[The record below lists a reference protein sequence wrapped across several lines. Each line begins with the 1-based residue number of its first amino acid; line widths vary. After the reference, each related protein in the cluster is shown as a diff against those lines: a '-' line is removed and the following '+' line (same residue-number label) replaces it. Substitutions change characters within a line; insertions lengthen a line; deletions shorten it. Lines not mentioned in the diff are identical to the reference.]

1 LGQSEKYPQNISF
14 IKTGT
19 DIRSVALEKSRQDAG
34 ATTDLGK
41 MKLEIDRQRLN
52 AEIETLGEIS
62 DAEPPAVTRIVFT
75 PADLKARAWMIS
87 RCAEAGLAVRQDA
100 IGNIFARWTGTDPA
114 APVVGTG
121 SHIDAIPNAGKY
133 DGVVGV
139 LGGLEAIRALQRSGF
154 QPKNSIELLVFAT
167 EEPTRF
173 GIGCLGSRL
182 LSGTLSADAA
192 GKLKD
197 RDGETVDE
205 VRRKAGFD
213 GNLRDVKLANGYYKA
228 FVELHIEQ
236 GPLLERA
243 KTSLGIVKSIAAP
256 ASLRISIEGSG
267 GHAGGVLMPDRKDA
281 LCAAAEL
288 ILAIENA
295 ARATGAADTVA
306 TVGVCDVFPGAV
318 NSIPSRVGLTL
329 DIRDTD
335 LARRDR
341 AMQTIE
347 RASQEI
353 AAKRQVS
360 IQAELV
366 NADAPAGCGPEVRAA
381 LGDSCREHGF
391 PFLEM
396 VSRAY
401 HDSLFISRIAPTGM
415 LFIPCRNG
423 YSHRPDEYAAPEDI
437 ARGALVLAESLAKLS
452 A

>member
-1 LGQSEKYPQNISF
+1 MN
-14 IKTGT
+14 
-19 DIRSVALEKSRQDAG
+19 
-34 ATTDLGK
+34 
-41 MKLEIDRQRLN
+41 LEIDQQCLLS
-52 AEIETLGEIS
+52 ELQTLATFSE
-62 DAEPPAVTRIVFT
+62 AEPPVVTRIVFT
-75 PADLKARAWMIS
+75 PADRKARAWVIA
-87 RCAEAGLAVRQDA
+87 RCEEAGLAVRQDA
-100 IGNIFARWTGTDPA
+100 IGNIFARWNGADPA
-114 APVVGTG
+114 APAVGTG

-154 QPKNSIELLVFAT
+154 RPRHSLELLIFAT

-182 LSGTLSADAA
+182 LSGALLADAA
-192 GKLKD
+192 AQLKD
-197 RDGETVDE
+197 GNGESVDA
-205 VRRKAGFD
+205 VRQKAGVC
-213 GNLRDVKLANGYYKA
+213 GRLQDVKLPPGYYKA

-243 KTSLGIVKSIAAP
+243 QTSLGIVMGIAAP
-256 ASLRISIEGSG
+256 ASLRISVLGSG
-267 GHAGGVLMPDRKDA
+267 GHAGGVLMPDREDA

-288 ILAIENA
+288 ILSIERA
-295 ARATGAADTVA
+295 ARAGSAADTVA
-306 TVGVCDVFPGAV
+306 TVGVCEVFPGAV
-318 NSIPSRVGLTL
+318 NSIPSRVNLTL

-335 LARRDR
+335 LHRRNKTIE
-341 AMQTIE
+341 AIE
-347 RASQEI
+347 RASQAISANRHI
-353 AAKRQVS
+353 A

-366 NADAPAGCGPEVRAA
+366 NADAPAVCAPEVRGA
-381 LGDSCREHGF
+381 LSDSCLQHGF

-437 ARGALVLAESLAKLS
+437 ARGALVLAEAMAKLS
-452 A
+452 V

>member
-1 LGQSEKYPQNISF
+1 
-14 IKTGT
+14 
-19 DIRSVALEKSRQDAG
+19 
-34 ATTDLGK
+34 
-41 MKLEIDRQRLN
+41 MKLEIDQQRLN
-52 AEIETLGEIS
+52 SEIETLAAIS

-75 PADLKARAWMIS
+75 PTDLKARAWVIA
-87 RCAEAGLAVRQDA
+87 RCEEAGLAVRQDA
-100 IGNIFARWTGTDPA
+100 IGNIFARWNGADPA
-114 APVVGTG
+114 APAVGTG

-139 LGGLEAIRALQRSGF
+139 LGGLEAIRALQQSGF
-154 QPKNSIELLVFAT
+154 RPKNSIELLVFAT

-182 LSGTLSADAA
+182 LSGTLSAEAA
-192 GKLKD
+192 AKLKD
-197 RDGETVDE
+197 RGGETVDE
-205 VRRKAGFD
+205 IRRRAALR
-213 GNLRDVKLANGYYKA
+213 GNLRDVKLASGHYKA

-243 KTSLGIVKSIAAP
+243 QLSLGIVKSIAAP
-256 ASLRISIEGSG
+256 ASLRISIEGAG

-295 ARATGAADTVA
+295 ARSSGAVDTVA

-318 NSIPSRVGLTL
+318 NSIPSRVRITL

-335 LARRDR
+335 LPRRDGV
-341 AMQTIE
+341 MQTIE
-347 RASQEI
+347 RASHNI
-353 AAKRQVS
+353 AVKRQVS
-360 IQAELV
+360 IHSEIL
-366 NADAPAGCGPEVRAA
+366 NADAPADCAPEVRGA
-381 LGDSCREHGF
+381 LADSCREHGF

-401 HDSLFISRIAPTGM
+401 HDSLFLSRIAPTGM

-423 YSHRPDEYAAPEDI
+423 YSHRPDEYAAPQDI
-437 ARGALVLAESLAKLS
+437 ARGALVLAESLAKLCS
-452 A
+452 SSQ

>member
-1 LGQSEKYPQNISF
+1 
-14 IKTGT
+14 
-19 DIRSVALEKSRQDAG
+19 
-34 ATTDLGK
+34 
-41 MKLEIDRQRLN
+41 MKLEIDQERLLS
-52 AEIETLGEIS
+52 EIERLAAIS

-75 PADLKARAWMIS
+75 PTDLKARAWMIA
-87 RCAEAGLAVRQDA
+87 RCEEAGLAVRQDA
-100 IGNIFARWTGTDPA
+100 IGNIFARWNGADSA
-114 APVVGTG
+114 APAVGTG

-154 QPKNSIELLVFAT
+154 RPKNSIELLVFAT

-182 LSGTLSADAA
+182 LSGTLSVEAA
-192 GKLKD
+192 AKLKD
-197 RDGETVDE
+197 REGESVDE
-205 VRRKAGFD
+205 VRRRAGLD
-213 GNLRDVKLANGYYKA
+213 GNLQDVKLSTGHYKA

-243 KTSLGIVKSIAAP
+243 RTSLGIVKSIAAP
-256 ASLRISIEGSG
+256 ASLRISIEGAG

-288 ILAIENA
+288 ILAVEHA
-295 ARATGAADTVA
+295 ARSSGAADTVA

-318 NSIPSRVGLTL
+318 NSIPSRVGMTL

-335 LARRDR
+335 LARRDG

-347 RASQEI
+347 HASQTI
-353 AAKRQVS
+353 SAKRQVS
-360 IQAELV
+360 IQSEVL
-366 NADAPAGCGPEVRAA
+366 NADAPAECAPEVRGA
-381 LGDSCREHGF
+381 LADSCRQHGF
-391 PFLEM
+391 PFLDM

-423 YSHRPDEYAAPEDI
+423 YSHRPDEYASPEDV
-437 ARGALVLAESLAKLS
+437 ARGALVLAESLAKLCS
-452 A
+452 GDS

>member
-1 LGQSEKYPQNISF
+1 
-14 IKTGT
+14 
-19 DIRSVALEKSRQDAG
+19 
-34 ATTDLGK
+34 
-41 MKLEIDRQRLN
+41 MKLEIDQQRLN
-52 AEIETLGEIS
+52 SEIESLAAIS
-62 DAEPPAVTRIVFT
+62 DAKPPAVTRIVFT
-75 PADLKARAWMIS
+75 PTDLKARTWLIS
-87 RCAEAGLAVRQDA
+87 LCKEAGLAVRQDA
-100 IGNIFARWTGTDPA
+100 IGNIFARWNGADPT
-114 APVVGTG
+114 APAVGTG

-139 LGGLEAIRALQRSGF
+139 LGGLEAIRALQWSGF
-154 QPKNSIELLVFAT
+154 RPKNSIELLVFAT

-182 LSGTLSADAA
+182 LSGTLSPEAA
-192 GKLKD
+192 AKLKD
-197 RDGETVDE
+197 HHGESVDE
-205 VRRKAGFD
+205 IRKKAGFD
-213 GNLRDVKLANGYYKA
+213 GNLQEVKLAKGYYKT

-243 KTSLGIVKSIAAP
+243 RTSLGIVRSIAAP

-288 ILAIENA
+288 ILTVETA
-295 ARATGAADTVA
+295 ARTSGAVDTVA
-306 TVGVCDVFPGAV
+306 TVGVCEVFPGAV
-318 NSIPSRVGLTL
+318 NSIPSRVSVTL

-341 AMQTIE
+341 TMQAIE
-347 RASQEI
+347 NASQNI
-353 AAKRQVS
+353 SMKRGVS
-360 IQAELV
+360 TQSELL
-366 NADAPAGCGPEVRAA
+366 NADAPADCAPEVRRA
-381 LGDSCREHGF
+381 LADSCRERGF

-452 A
+452 S

>member
-1 LGQSEKYPQNISF
+1 MNLQ
-14 IKTGT
+14 
-19 DIRSVALEKSRQDAG
+19 
-34 ATTDLGK
+34 
-41 MKLEIDRQRLN
+41 IDQQGLN
-52 AEIETLGEIS
+52 AEIETLAAIS

-75 PADLKARAWMIS
+75 PTDLKARAWMIS
-87 RCAEAGLAVRQDA
+87 RCEEAGLAVRQDA
-100 IGNIFARWTGTDPA
+100 IGNIFARWNGADPA
-114 APVVGTG
+114 APAVGTG

-139 LGGLEAIRALQRSGF
+139 LGGLEAIRALQRTGF
-154 QPKNSIELLVFAT
+154 RPKHSIELLVFAT

-192 GKLKD
+192 AKLKD
-197 RDGETVDE
+197 RGGETVDE
-205 VRRKAGFD
+205 VRRKAGLN
-213 GNLRDVKLANGYYKA
+213 GNLRGVKLANGYYKA

-236 GPLLERA
+236 GPLLEKA

-256 ASLRISIEGSG
+256 ASLRFSIEGSG
-267 GHAGGVLMPDRKDA
+267 GHAGGVLMQDRKDA

-288 ILAIENA
+288 ILSIENA
-295 ARATGAADTVA
+295 ARTTGAADTVA

-318 NSIPSRVGLTL
+318 NSIPSRVGITL

-341 AMQTIE
+341 AVKAIE
-347 RASQEI
+347 SAAQNI
-353 AAKRQVS
+353 ATKRQVS
-360 IQAELV
+360 IQSELL
-366 NADAPAGCGPEVRAA
+366 NADAPADCAPEVRAA
-381 LGDSCREHGF
+381 LAESCREHGF

-401 HDSLFISRIAPTGM
+401 HDSLLISRIAPTGM

-437 ARGALVLAESLAKLS
+437 ARGALMLAEALAKLS
-452 A
+452 G

>member
-1 LGQSEKYPQNISF
+1 MNLQ
-14 IKTGT
+14 
-19 DIRSVALEKSRQDAG
+19 
-34 ATTDLGK
+34 
-41 MKLEIDRQRLN
+41 IDQQRLSS
-52 AEIETLGEIS
+52 EIETLAAIS

-75 PADLKARAWMIS
+75 PTDLKARAWMIS
-87 RCAEAGLAVRQDA
+87 RCEEAGLAVRQDA
-100 IGNIFARWTGTDPA
+100 IGNIFARWNGADPA
-114 APVVGTG
+114 APAVGTG

-154 QPKNSIELLVFAT
+154 RPKNSIELLVFAT

-182 LSGTLSADAA
+182 LSGTLSAEAA
-192 GKLKD
+192 VKLKD
-197 RDGETVDE
+197 RDGGSVEE
-205 VRRKAGFD
+205 VRRKAGLN
-213 GNLRDVKLANGYYKA
+213 GNLQDVKLPTGYYKA

-236 GPLLERA
+236 GPLLEQA
-243 KTSLGIVKSIAAP
+243 KISLGIVKSIAAP
-256 ASLRISIEGSG
+256 ASLRISLEGAG

-295 ARATGAADTVA
+295 ARSSGAADTVA
-306 TVGVCDVFPGAV
+306 TVGVCDVFPSAV
-318 NSIPSRVGLTL
+318 NSIPSRVGITL

-360 IQAELV
+360 IQSELV
-366 NADAPAGCGPEVRAA
+366 NADAPADCAAEVRAA
-381 LGDSCREHGF
+381 LSESCREHGF

-401 HDSLFISRIAPTGM
+401 HDSLFVSRIAPTGM

-437 ARGALVLAESLAKLS
+437 ARGALVLADSLAKLS
-452 A
+452 S

>member
-1 LGQSEKYPQNISF
+1 
-14 IKTGT
+14 
-19 DIRSVALEKSRQDAG
+19 
-34 ATTDLGK
+34 
-41 MKLEIDRQRLN
+41 MKLEIDQQGLN
-52 AEIETLGEIS
+52 AEIETLAAIS

-75 PADLKARAWMIS
+75 PTDLKARAWMIS
-87 RCAEAGLAVRQDA
+87 RCEEAGLAVRQDA
-100 IGNIFARWTGTDPA
+100 IGNIFARWNGADPA
-114 APVVGTG
+114 APAVGTG
-121 SHIDAIPNAGKY
+121 SHIDAIPNAGRY

-154 QPKNSIELLVFAT
+154 RPKNSIELLVFAT

-182 LSGTLSADAA
+182 LSGTLSAEAA
-192 GKLKD
+192 VKLKD
-197 RDGETVDE
+197 RDGGSVDE
-205 VRRKAGFD
+205 VRRKAGLS
-213 GNLRDVKLANGYYKA
+213 GNLQDVKLPTGYYKA

-236 GPLLERA
+236 GPLLEQA
-243 KTSLGIVKSIAAP
+243 KISLGIVKSIAAP
-256 ASLRISIEGSG
+256 ASLRISLEGAG

-288 ILAIENA
+288 ILTIENA
-295 ARATGAADTVA
+295 ARTSGSVDTVA
-306 TVGVCDVFPGAV
+306 TVGVCDVFPSAV
-318 NSIPSRVGLTL
+318 NSIPSRVGITL

-341 AMQTIE
+341 AMRTIE
-347 RASQEI
+347 HASQEI

-360 IQAELV
+360 IQSELV
-366 NADAPAGCGPEVRAA
+366 NADAPADCAAEVRAA
-381 LGDSCREHGF
+381 LAESCRQHGF
-391 PFLEM
+391 PVLEM

-401 HDSLFISRIAPTGM
+401 HDSLFISRIVPTGM

-452 A
+452 T

>member
-1 LGQSEKYPQNISF
+1 MN
-14 IKTGT
+14 
-19 DIRSVALEKSRQDAG
+19 
-34 ATTDLGK
+34 
-41 MKLEIDRQRLN
+41 LEIDQERLV
-52 AEIETLGEIS
+52 AEIETLATIS

-75 PADLKARAWMIS
+75 PTDLKARAWVIS
-87 RCAEAGLAVRQDA
+87 RCEEAGLTVRLDA
-100 IGNIFARWTGTDPA
+100 IGNIFARWIGADPA
-114 APVVGTG
+114 APAVGTG

-139 LGGLEAIRALQRSGF
+139 LGGLEAICALRRSGF
-154 QPKNSIELLVFAT
+154 RPKNSLELLVFAT

-192 GKLKD
+192 GRLTD
-197 RDGETVDE
+197 RGGESMDE
-205 VRRKAGFD
+205 VRRKAGFN
-213 GNLRDVKLANGYYKA
+213 GYLQDVKLPRGYYKG
-228 FVELHIEQ
+228 FLELHIEQ

-243 KTSLGIVKSIAAP
+243 QTPLGIVLSIAAP
-256 ASLRISIEGSG
+256 ASLRISVEGAS

-288 ILAIENA
+288 ILAIESA
-295 ARATGAADTVA
+295 ARSSGAADTVA
-306 TVGVCDVFPGAV
+306 TVGICEVFPGAV
-318 NSIPSRVGLTL
+318 NSIPSRVHMTL

-335 LARRDR
+335 QARRDSV
-341 AMQTIE
+341 MQVIE
-347 RASQEI
+347 RTSRSI
-353 AAKRQVS
+353 SAKRQVS
-360 IQAELV
+360 IQSELL
-366 NADAPAGCGPEVRAA
+366 NADAPADCAPEVRAA
-381 LGDSCREHGF
+381 LSNSCRQHGF

-401 HDSLFISRIAPTGM
+401 HDSLFLSRIAPTGM

-423 YSHRPDEYAAPEDI
+423 YSHRPEEYAAPEDI

>member
-1 LGQSEKYPQNISF
+1 
-14 IKTGT
+14 
-19 DIRSVALEKSRQDAG
+19 
-34 ATTDLGK
+34 
-41 MKLEIDRQRLN
+41 MKLEIDQQRLISELERL
-52 AEIETLGEIS
+52 AAFS

-75 PADLKARAWMIS
+75 PTDLKARAWVIS
-87 RCAEAGLAVRQDA
+87 RCEEAGLTVRQDA
-100 IGNIFARWTGTDPA
+100 IGNMFARWSGADPA
-114 APVVGTG
+114 APAVGTG

-139 LGGLEAIRALQRSGF
+139 LGGLEAIRGLQRSGF
-154 QPKNSIELLVFAT
+154 RPKNSIELLMFAT

-182 LSGTLSADAA
+182 LSGTLSAEAA
-192 GKLKD
+192 TKLRD
-197 RDGETVDE
+197 RDGESVDG
-205 VRRKAGFD
+205 VRRRAGLN
-213 GNLRDVKLANGYYKA
+213 GNLQDVKLPTGYYKG

-243 KTSLGIVKSIAAP
+243 QVSLGIVKSIAAP
-256 ASLRISIEGSG
+256 ASLRLSIEGAG

-295 ARATGAADTVA
+295 ARSSGAADTVA
-306 TVGVCDVFPGAV
+306 TVGVCEVFPGAV
-318 NSIPSRVGLTL
+318 NSIPSRVGMTL

-335 LARRDR
+335 LARRDGV
-341 AMQTIE
+341 MQTIE
-347 RASQEI
+347 RASHNI
-353 AAKRQVS
+353 AVERHVS
-360 IQAELV
+360 IHSEIL
-366 NADAPAGCGPEVRAA
+366 NADAPADCAPEVRVA
-381 LGDSCREHGF
+381 LSDSCREHGF
-391 PFLEM
+391 PFLEI

-401 HDSLFISRIAPTGM
+401 HDSLFLSRIAPTGM

-452 A
+452 G

>member
-1 LGQSEKYPQNISF
+1 
-14 IKTGT
+14 
-19 DIRSVALEKSRQDAG
+19 
-34 ATTDLGK
+34 
-41 MKLEIDRQRLN
+41 MKLEIDQQRLLS
-52 AEIETLGEIS
+52 EIETLAGIS

-87 RCAEAGLAVRQDA
+87 LCKEAGLTVRQDA
-100 IGNIFARWTGTDPA
+100 IGNIFARWNGSDLGAPA
-114 APVVGTG
+114 VGTG

-154 QPKNSIELLVFAT
+154 RPKNSIELLVFAT

-182 LSGTLSADAA
+182 LSGTLSAEAA
-192 GKLKD
+192 AKLKD
-197 RDGETVDE
+197 RDGESVDD
-205 VRRKAGFD
+205 VRRKAGLS
-213 GNLRDVKLANGYYKA
+213 GSLQDVKLTKGYYKG

-243 KTSLGIVKSIAAP
+243 QIPLGIVKSIAAP
-256 ASLRISIEGSG
+256 ASLRISVEGAG

-288 ILAIENA
+288 ILAVEHA
-295 ARATGAADTVA
+295 ARSSGAVDTVA

-318 NSIPSRVGLTL
+318 NSIPSRARMTL
-329 DIRDTD
+329 DIRDTE
-335 LARRDR
+335 LARRDS

-360 IQAELV
+360 IQSELL
-366 NADAPAGCGPEVRAA
+366 NADAPADCAPEVRGA
-381 LGDSCREHGF
+381 LADSCREHGF
-391 PFLEM
+391 AFLEM
-396 VSRAY
+396 ISRAY
-401 HDSLFISRIAPTGM
+401 HDSLFISRIAPTAM
-415 LFIPCRNG
+415 LFIPCWNG

-437 ARGALVLAESLAKLS
+437 ARGALVLAGSLAKLS
-452 A
+452 G

>member
-1 LGQSEKYPQNISF
+1 
-14 IKTGT
+14 
-19 DIRSVALEKSRQDAG
+19 
-34 ATTDLGK
+34 
-41 MKLEIDRQRLN
+41 MKLEIDQERLSS
-52 AEIETLGEIS
+52 EIERLAAIS

-75 PADLKARAWMIS
+75 PTDLKARAWVIA
-87 RCAEAGLAVRQDA
+87 RCKEAELAVRQDA
-100 IGNIFARWTGTDPA
+100 IGNIFARWNGVDPA
-114 APVVGTG
+114 ASAVGTG

-139 LGGLEAIRALQRSGF
+139 LGGLEAIRALQRSRF
-154 QPKNSIELLVFAT
+154 QPKHSIELLVFAT

-192 GKLKD
+192 AKLED
-197 RDGETVDE
+197 RDGESVDE
-205 VRRKAGFD
+205 VRRRAGLN
-213 GNLRDVKLANGYYKA
+213 GNLQDVKLATGYYKA

-243 KTSLGIVKSIAAP
+243 QISFGIVKSIAAP
-256 ASLRISIEGSG
+256 ASLRISIEGAG

-295 ARATGAADTVA
+295 ARSSGAVDTVA

-318 NSIPSRVGLTL
+318 NSIPSRVGITL

-335 LARRDR
+335 LARRDI

-347 RASQEI
+347 RASHEI
-353 AAKRQVS
+353 AGRRQVS
-360 IQAELV
+360 IQSELL
-366 NADAPAGCGPEVRAA
+366 NADAPADCAPEVRAA
-381 LGDSCREHGF
+381 LADSCRQHGV

-423 YSHRPDEYAAPEDI
+423 YSHRPDEYSAPEDI

-452 A
+452 G